1 MDALQNAP
9 WTKAKV
15 VTSAAFRTALAES
28 RRMWFEAWAQPRVE
42 FLDVDADPLADQYD
56 TLLPGEA
63 QAMRNEDPREIQH
76 WIGVYSELVKFKD
89 TLLHSIGEQRADV
102 GAEGRLEVQHD
113 DILLRRE
120 HGRLRRRLDFW
131 LAEREKLAK

>member
-1 MDALQNAP
+1 
-9 WTKAKV
+9 
-15 VTSAAFRTALAES
+15 
-28 RRMWFEAWAQPRVE
+28 
-42 FLDVDADPLADQYD
+42 
-56 TLLPGEA
+56 
-63 QAMRNEDPREIQH
+63 MRKDDPREIHH